1 MPEFMPEKVTFRMK
15 RVVFL
20 MSDTGGGHRAAG
32 RAIEAALDILY
43 PDEYE
48 TFYVDVFREYT
59 PAPMKYAPEIYPRWV
74 KHSIKT
80 YGWYFQF
87 FDQLMQLP
95 LARSTLPTL
104 VAEDAVK
111 KLVADYNPD
120 IIVVLHG
127 AFSRFV
133 VGARSRLHFNIPI
146 LTVITD
152 LAKPHVAW
160 YHPRVDRCLVPC
172 EAAYAR
178 GIKLG
183 VPASKM
189 RLVGHPAHPKFS
201 LYKGTK
207 QEARETLNWA
217 PDVPAVMLLGGGE
230 GMGDMQAVADAI
242 NHQALDI
249 QLSIIC
255 GRNEALQNELTQNQW
270 NQRTYVYGFVN
281 NIEVMMRAAD
291 ILITK
296 AGPGTIAEAAISGV
310 PMILY
315 DAIPYQE
322 SPNIDF
328 VVANNAGIF
337 EPDPE
342 AIGASL
348 ARWLTPGDTTLRSMA
363 NNVSDLA
370 YPDATFDIAQEIHD
384 LILQPRPAVWKQP
397 DTRTDSVLDLL
408 NRL

>member
-1 MPEFMPEKVTFRMK
+1 
-15 RVVFL
+15 

-32 RAIEAALDILY
+32 RAIEAALNHLY

-48 TFYVDVFREYT
+48 TAYVDVFREYT

-104 VAEDAVK
+104 VAEDTVK
-111 KLVADYNPD
+111 KLVTDYRPD

-127 AFSRFV
+127 AFTRFV
-133 VGARSRLHFNIPI
+133 VGARSRLQFNIPI

-183 VPASKM
+183 VSPDKM
-189 RLVGHPAHPKFS
+189 RLVGHPAHPKFTC
-201 LYKGTK
+201 YEGTK
-207 QEARETLNWA
+207 AEARQTLNWA
-217 PDVPAVMLLGGGE
+217 PDVPAVMIFGGGD
-230 GMGDMQAVADAI
+230 GMGDMQTVAEAI
-242 NHQALDI
+242 NHRALDL
-249 QLSIIC
+249 QLSIVC
-255 GRNEALQNELTQNQW
+255 GRNEELRQGLNRVQW
-270 NQRTYVYGFVN
+270 NQPTRVYGFVD
-281 NIEVMMRAAD
+281 NIEVMMRASD
-291 ILITK
+291 VLITK

-328 VVANNAGIF
+328 VVENEAGIF
-337 EPDPE
+337 EPSPE
-342 AIGASL
+342 AIAERL
-348 ARWLTPGDTTLRSMA
+348 ARWLAPGDASLKTLA
-363 NNVSDLA
+363 QNVKKIA
-370 YPDATFDIAQEIHD
+370 YPNATFEIAQEIQQ
-384 LILQPRPAVWKQP
+384 LVTQPRPALWQQP
-397 DTRTDSVLDLL
+397 ESRPDSVLDLL